1 MKYKPMLL
9 RRGSHLWPATNHWVY
24 EVKFDGYRMIGEV
37 SRDRVM
43 LFGKSGRRTY
53 QDKYPRVAAAL
64 SEAIKAKNFIV
75 DGELVAVDAEGRPQL
90 SLLQQ
95 NLGSV
100 HYYLFDILE
109 CDGKMLINQ
118 PLLER
123 RRILEAV
130 YQKNPIVHLSAI
142 FDDMPALVQEVARRG
157 LEGVVAKRKQSK
169 YLPGQRSG
177 SWWKYKIEY

>member
-1 MKYKPMLL
+1 MLL
-9 RRGSHLWPATNHWVY
+9 RPGLHPWPTTDEWVY
-24 EVKFDGYRMIGEV
+24 EVKFNGYRMIAEV
-37 SRDRVM
+37 SRDGAT

-64 SEAIKAKNFIV
+64 REAVKAKNFIV

-109 CDGKMLINQ
+109 CDGKVLIDQ
-118 PLLER
+118 HLLER
-123 RRILEAV
+123 RLILEDV
-130 YQKNPIVHLSAI
+130 YRKNATVHLSVI
-142 FDDMPALVQEVARRG
+142 FDDMPALVEEVAHRG
-157 LEGVVAKRKQSK
+157 LEGVVAKRKRSK
-169 YLPGQRSG
+169 YLPGRRSD